1 MKRLRIS
8 GKIIGLLSG
17 LLVTGNFIGALLAT
31 LLGHFLFD
39 FKENNGS
46 NYADNEVLDDQLSSF
61 KANIL
66 RSILSVSV
74 YFVLKTKNRILVS
87 DINTIKE
94 YFIEH
99 FRFDMNDIVLIEKNI
114 INLMNQ
120 AELID
125 IRSIASVVNQNCLY
139 NEKINIIELLF
150 ILGSPNFQFDETK
163 IISAIA
169 NLLNIKRFDFN
180 LIKGR
185 FCDTSKYFTILEL
198 DTNASIKDIK
208 KAYRRLVAIH
218 HPDKAKENYD
228 KEKFQTILEAYNY
241 LINNSSI
248 GS

>member
-1 MKRLRIS
+1 MKKLRIS

-17 LLVTGNFIGALLAT
+17 LLVTGNFIGILLAT

-46 NYADNEVLDDQLSSF
+46 SYLDNEMLDDQQSSF

-74 YFVLKTKNRILVS
+74 FFLLKTKNRIVVS

-94 YFIEH
+94 YFIEN

-120 AELID
+120 SELID
-125 IRSIASVVNQNCLY
+125 IRSVCLIVNQNCLY

-150 ILGSPNFQFDETK
+150 IVSSTDFQSNEIK
-163 IISAIA
+163 IISAISD
-169 NLLNIKRFDFN
+169 LLNIKKFDFN

-185 FCDTSKYFTILEL
+185 FCDTNKYFAVLEL
-198 DTNASIKDIK
+198 ETNASVKDIK
-208 KAYRRLVAIH
+208 KAYRRLAAIH
-218 HPDKAKENYD
+218 HPDKAKENYN
-228 KEKFQTILEAYNY
+228 KEKFQAILEAYTN

-248 GS
+248 GG

>member
-1 MKRLRIS
+1 MKKLRIS

-17 LLVTGNFIGALLAT
+17 LLVTGNFIGILLAT

-46 NYADNEVLDDQLSSF
+46 SYLDNEMLDDQQSSF

-74 YFVLKTKNRILVS
+74 FFLLKTKNRIVVS

-94 YFIEH
+94 YFIEN

-120 AELID
+120 SELID
-125 IRSIASVVNQNCLY
+125 IRSVCLIVNQNCLY

-150 ILGSPNFQFDETK
+150 IVSSTDFQNNEIK
-163 IISAIA
+163 IISAISD
-169 NLLNIKRFDFN
+169 LLNIKKFDFN

-185 FCDTSKYFTILEL
+185 FCDTNKYFAVLEL
-198 DTNASIKDIK
+198 ETNASVKDIK
-208 KAYRRLVAIH
+208 KAYRRLAAIH
-218 HPDKAKENYD
+218 HPDKAKENYN
-228 KEKFQTILEAYNY
+228 KEKFQAILEAYTN

-248 GS
+248 GG